1 MSYLVFCIFELRTP
15 RREDYLYAYAD
26 LAKLGMKRV
35 IKADDGRS
43 ISIPANAVLGMFDGK
58 SANAVRSSV
67 VKSVQDLFKSRD
79 YTGDFFVVVSADWA
93 CGGGSN

>member
-1 MSYLVFCIFELRTP
+1 
-15 RREDYLYAYAD
+15 
-26 LAKLGMKRV
+26 
-35 IKADDGRS
+35 
-43 ISIPANAVLGMFDGK
+43 MFNGK
-58 SANAVRSSV
+58 SANAVRTTV